1 MVLEQGT
8 IEFIALAGAALG
20 IAGRTIMPYLKARTE
35 NGGELKFESKY
46 VFAAAYA
53 AILSVAGSIFLW
65 PQLVPTLNPTMTV
78 FGVFVLSFS
87 TGWTSNDITN
97 YIQSSMAP
105 KEAAVNALANQ
116 QQPPK

>member
-46 VFAAAYA
+46 VFAVC
-53 AILSVAGSIFLW
+53 LCCNSVSSRKHIFMASVGSNTKI
-65 PQLVPTLNPTMTV
+65 QL
-78 FGVFVLSFS
+78 
-87 TGWTSNDITN
+87 
-97 YIQSSMAP
+97 
-105 KEAAVNALANQ
+105 
-116 QQPPK
+116 